1 MLTIGQ
7 YVFVHGVD
15 AYGYVLALDNVRGK
29 AVVMLLD
36 GEDVEVPQ
44 DAVEG
49 DQYVKPDNQNSSK
62 GR

>member
-7 YVFVHGVD
+7 YVFVHGVG

-29 AVVMLLD
+29 AVVLLLD

-49 DQYVKPDNQNSSK
+49 ERN
-62 GR
+62 

>member
-1 MLTIGQ
+1 MLAIGQ
-7 YVFVHGVD
+7 YVFVHGVG
-15 AYGYVLALDNVRGK
+15 AYGYVLTLDHVRGK

-49 DQYVKPDNQNSSK
+49 E
-62 GR
+62 

>member
-7 YVFVHGVD
+7 YVFVHGVG
-15 AYGYVLALDNVRGK
+15 AYGYVLTLDNVRDK

-49 DQYVKPDNQNSSK
+49 E
-62 GR
+62 

>member
-1 MLTIGQ
+1 MLAIGQ
-7 YVFVHGVD
+7 YVFVHGVE
-15 AYGYVLALDNVRGK
+15 AYGYVLTLDNVRGK

-44 DAVEG
+44 SAVEG

>member
-7 YVFVHGVD
+7 YVFVHGVG
-15 AYGYVLALDNVRGK
+15 AYGYVLTLDNVRGK

-49 DQYVKPDNQNSSK
+49 E
-62 GR
+62 